1 MSLSLPQHQ
10 RRIGLTGGIGMGKT
24 TVSDY
29 LRDRHQLPVLDA
41 DVYARDA
48 VSIGSP
54 ILKAI
59 GDRYGAEI
67 LLPDGQLDRRR
78 LGNLIFENESER
90 RWLEQQIHPWVRQQM
105 IEDLGALVAENKKK
119 AVLSVPL
126 LFEANMTDLA
136 TEIWVVS
143 CTTEQ
148 QLARLTHREAQ
159 RVGCSVETV
168 NIDHLKSRIASQWPI
183 DAKIIQADVHLD
195 NSQGQAFLFEQIDRA
210 IAD

>member
-1 MSLSLPQHQ
+1 MSFSLPQHQ

-24 TVSDY
+24 TVSNY

-48 VSIGSP
+48 VSVGSP
-54 ILKAI
+54 ILNAI
-59 GDRYGAEI
+59 GDRYGAEM

-78 LGNLIFENESER
+78 LGNLIFEHEAER

-105 IEDLGALVAENKKK
+105 MADLQALADKNKKQ
-119 AVLSVPL
+119 AVLAVPL
-126 LFEANMTDLA
+126 LFEADMTDLA

-143 CTTEQ
+143 CTAEQ
-148 QLARLTHREAQ
+148 QLERLTHREAQ
-159 RVGCSVETV
+159 RLGGPVEMV
-168 NIDHLKSRIASQWPI
+168 NMDHLKSRIASQWPI
-183 DAKIIQADVHLD
+183 DAKIAQADIHLD

-210 IAD
+210 IAH